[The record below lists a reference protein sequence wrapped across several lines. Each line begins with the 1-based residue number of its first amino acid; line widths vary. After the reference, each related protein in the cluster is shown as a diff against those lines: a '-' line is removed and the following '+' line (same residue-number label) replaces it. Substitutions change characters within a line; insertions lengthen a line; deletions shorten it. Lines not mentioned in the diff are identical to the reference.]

1 MAEKKLMGLK
11 QLMKNK
17 YALLIIA
24 VGLILL
30 LLPVEKKQ
38 TEREPVKST
47 ATEFSLSVQEQRLAQ
62 QLERMEKVGRVSV
75 LLSVEG
81 DGYRQL
87 AESGQETLVLAGD
100 SGEQVVDL
108 HYVNPQY
115 KGAVVVCDGAALPQ
129 VRLSI
134 SKAVAVFTG
143 LGMDKISVIKME
155 ERQSK

>member
-1 MAEKKLMGLK
+1 M
-11 QLMKNK
+11 
-17 YALLIIA
+17 
-24 VGLILL
+24 
-30 LLPVEKKQ
+30 
-38 TEREPVKST
+38 
-47 ATEFSLSVQEQRLAQ
+47 AQ